1 MQERNIN
8 TRNISKKRSEN
19 IKISKKIPERIKDS
33 NNLIPNHIHNNNIN
47 NGISL
52 NKACAKIDKKGNLR
66 NISKSTKYM
75 KTKVDEKEKD
85 KFTHM
90 FKTKNKHSM
99 TKEKDRDYTYNNII
113 KKDDKQYKSKK
124 KYMNTKDIL
133 LNRNNNNHSFNHFKK
148 FQNLNSNNTSLKNI
162 DSSYYREIYNP
173 TNPTS
178 YKRSKIP
185 RFPKYDK
192 KNIYLPF
199 YFHLKKSDIKS
210 NYKRKKVFSKR
221 SDFNS
226 ILKEL
231 NTISNFDLAKKILN
245 LIERGWLDELR
256 ENSALIEKNLNSEKN
271 KNSNNE
277 NNNTNT
283 DISKNNTLNEFI
295 KGRIMI
301 QEDFNWMLWA
311 MGIVFFHVIQK
322 SEKNFENFDK
332 LNNIQNINDILTWR
346 KGFIYNGIYFFLL
359 NKIENNNQIKI
370 IKREIKSLNLLFLDY
385 IQLLD
390 NIPQNKIYP
399 NSKPYLSN
407 NIIFPL
413 ISLLE
418 LTDYYL
424 LASLALEPSFEKK
437 DVRSFILNEEEYIN
451 NNSYYNNID
460 ISNYYLENLRNSPLF
475 INITENNL
483 LILNNGKLLLMNVA
497 KNLHPLMIPETKDN
511 QDNDNIYQNNIYLK
525 YPIITHIIGKEEQI
539 FNKAFLN
546 YFEYFINY
554 LQNNKYIIDIPNLE
568 YEMNKFGIN
577 KCFYLF
583 ILSKIKLNNS
593 CDFDTNNNICSL
605 IKIYILVKL
614 LTKID
619 EIQFS
624 KDSNSNTDNIN
635 INKYNNKTE
644 LNRDTKSESSYA
656 TASHKPY
663 VKSNSRK
670 KIKFSTEKKLLEF
683 NTQMTNSNS
692 NSSNVNIHNPTKN
705 KNNNPNANKRGI
717 KFISQI
723 VLTILNPKSPLIEIN
738 NDYLIYKLLY
748 QSYIYLEKFK
758 KLNSRIFSCDV
769 SQLYEPRSF
778 LKSLI
783 TSARKNPFIFLKQ
796 IENKFNV
803 LFNYEIK
810 YRTSI
815 CLENFMKYFN
825 DEKYITEKEP
835 QIIYSYIN
843 AEEIGSYLFIKNIHN
858 DLINNN
864 TMNNNSKKKGSKIM
878 KNISSEN
885 MDYFYGKMNYDNF
898 SILNRSIIQNRNSNF
913 RILNSSK
920 EKLRKNKINDVPLYT
935 ECNSNK
941 NFLLSNDYTN
951 NFNESNNKNKIDNV
965 LSGSNV
971 TSSNNNIG
979 SESTN
984 NNEDLMLNNNKT
996 NDKPEKKSEENN
1008 NLDMYEF
1015 GDEESEKSNFSYEEA
1030 NIPQHF
1036 NKKRNTTNL
1045 NNSKFNLNNMNKNNG
1060 NSSNSKTLNTLNYN
1074 INTSNGSNNNV
1085 YLNNKVFN
1093 GKNLINNMVPSG
1105 STGIMNT
1112 INKNKS
1118 YYWHSL
1124 FNNYHFKFPGNLYK
1138 VYTQELK
1145 SNLPIYKYLSMY
1157 YSFFSFFPYSTSYFF
1172 TPKNS
1177 INNIPKEENS
1187 SISQL
1192 LTKQMQLLEN
1202 IFSDFISINQDSSYI
1217 LINFYIYYFLNFYFV
1232 ENDKMKLCE
1241 EVLEKI
1247 NAINTDKIL
1256 YKKVNYQ
1263 IVINLLNGLLYS
1275 KDNFLKVEEYFTK
1288 ALILSLIE
1296 YGEPRGR
1303 NNDGRSIMMFPVWK
1317 TGRNFLIMDNNE
1329 IINENFKEM
1338 YKTLLYYNENKS
1350 SNKNNNLNSYINEA
1364 KNLDYLKLIDKNI
1377 LNDLYRET
1385 KYDIKNTKKVKK
1397 FNLNL
1402 GNNRNNLKPNNF
1414 YTNINNNRINK
1425 PFVPFEN
1432 KTSFDSSNNNKKKN
1446 NSGYVQ
1452 NYLENKNEDT
1462 FFNFNE
1468 EDMLERP
1475 SQGNLYDELYLNNN
1489 KDSDNNLK
1497 KNFINDN
1504 KYINTNNN
1512 ISNKFFSKISSD
1524 ATIKMY
1530 FKENLYFPEIKFP
1543 SMNDKKVLNI
1553 NLFFFSE
1560 KFFIYFVKSI
1570 FSLINY
1576 SSNESSFTAEYLR
1589 NNIFEENQ
1597 INNNHI
1603 NNNKKPKFKL
1613 EKILNENL
1621 YYKKYNQSN
1630 ILVSFG
1636 NNSHCETGHVE
1647 YKIVFGKIEYK
1658 PLLMPRVLYQL
1669 KNKEILSIKSGWEH
1683 NVCQDS
1689 NKMLYSWGNNSRG
1702 QCGFEKGD
1710 NVNGIISF
1718 PKNIFELND
1727 KNIKEISCGNEHTLA
1742 LTKDGNVFSWG
1753 STSDGVLGREVKG
1766 EEKKLGIGKPG
1777 KITFFIKN
1785 DIKIRHI
1792 SSGSIHNLCLDVKS
1806 NLYSWGCSK
1815 GGQLGFDEKE
1825 LAVIY
1830 KQNNS
1835 NSANTTKSKS
1845 EIEKDNN
1852 FCLSEPKLIKSL
1864 KDIEIIKISSGEAH
1878 NAALSIDGKCY
1889 VWGLSSNGQLGLGFC
1904 ADCFPYGEGLQ
1915 KSRVFTPTIIK
1926 DFDKNNNAIAK
1937 VFCGKTFTIFLNQK
1951 DELFSTGI
1959 NDLNQCGIDNKLV
1972 ENINLCNDIISP
1984 IKIEMFIRMKI
1995 INISC
2000 GESHVLAITEDN
2012 GIRML
2017 FSWGS
2022 NRFGQLGQGI
2032 NTKKSLPKIVNYF
2045 LHYNNSEV
2053 SQVSCGAFHSLVLIK
2068 MKDDDK
2074 YKPELDEKY
2083 VFGIIDKYEDYVFE
2097 EGN

>member
-33 NNLIPNHIHNNNIN
+33 NNLIPSHLYNNNTN
-47 NGISL
+47 NSILL
-52 NKACAKIDKKGNLR
+52 NKSCAKIDKKGNLR

-75 KTKVDEKEKD
+75 KTKADEKEKD
-85 KFTHM
+85 KFNHIL
-90 FKTKNKHSM
+90 KTKNKYSM
-99 TKEKDRDYTYNNII
+99 TKEKDREYTYNNII
-113 KKDDKQYKSKK
+113 KKDDKQFKSKK

-133 LNRNNNNHSFNHFKK
+133 INRNNNNHSFNHFKK
-148 FQNLNSNNTSLKNI
+148 LQNLNSNNTSLKNI

-178 YKRSKIP
+178 YKRGKIP

-192 KNIYLPF
+192 KNIFLPF
-199 YFHLKKSDIKS
+199 YFHLKKSDIRS

-221 SDFNS
+221 SDFNN
-226 ILKEL
+226 ILNEV
-231 NTISNFDLAKKILN
+231 NTISNFDLAKKLLN

-256 ENSALIEKNLNSEKN
+256 ENSALIEKNLNSEKY
-271 KNSNNE
+271 KILNNE
-277 NNNTNT
+277 NNNSNE
-283 DISKNNTLNEFI
+283 INKNNILNEFI

-311 MGIVFFHVIQK
+311 MGIVYWYIFQK
-322 SEKNFENFDK
+322 NEKNFENFEK
-332 LNNIQNINDILTWR
+332 INNIPNINDISTWR
-346 KGFIYNGIYFFLL
+346 KGFIYNGVYFLLL
-359 NKIENNNQIKI
+359 NKIENDTQIKI

-390 NIPQNKIYP
+390 NIPQSKVYP

-451 NNSYYNNID
+451 NNNYYNNLD
-460 ISNYYLENLRNSPLF
+460 ISNYNLENMRYSPLF
-475 INITENNL
+475 TNITENNL
-483 LILNNGKLLLMNVA
+483 ILLSNGKLLLINVA
-497 KNLHPLMIPETKDN
+497 KNLHPLMLPETKDN
-511 QDNDNIYQNNIYLK
+511 QDNDNIFKNNIYLK
-525 YPIITHIIGKEEQI
+525 YPIITHIIGKDEQI

-554 LQNNKYIIDIPNLE
+554 LQNNKYIIDIHNLE

-624 KDSNSNTDNIN
+624 KDNNKENIN
-635 INKYNNKTE
+635 NNKYNNKTE

-656 TASHKPY
+656 TASHKPC

-670 KIKFSTEKKLLEF
+670 KMKFPTEKKLLEL
-683 NTQMTNSNS
+683 NTQLTNSNS
-692 NSSNVNIHNPTKN
+692 NISSIYNLSKN
-705 KNNNPNANKRGI
+705 KNINFNENKRGI
-717 KFISQI
+717 KFITQI

-738 NDYLIYKLLY
+738 HDYLIYKLLY
-748 QSYIYLEKFK
+748 QSNIYLEKFK
-758 KLNSRIFSCDV
+758 KLNSKIFSCDV

-825 DEKYITEKEP
+825 KEEYITEKEP

-843 AEEIGSYLFIKNIHN
+843 AEEIGSYLFIKNIYN

-864 TMNNNSKKKGSKIM
+864 TTNNNIKKKGNKIL

-885 MDYFYGKMNYDNF
+885 MDYYYGRMNYDNF

-941 NFLLSNDYTN
+941 NFLLNSEN
-951 NFNESNNKNKIDNV
+951 NINSKEINNKNKIDNV

-971 TSSNNNIG
+971 TSSNNNMG

-984 NNEDLMLNNNKT
+984 NNDELVVNNKT
-996 NDKPEKKSEENN
+996 NDKIEKSEGNN

-1015 GDEESEKSNFSYEEA
+1015 GDEESEKSNFSYEEN
-1030 NIPQHF
+1030 NIAQHF

-1045 NNSKFNLNNMNKNNG
+1045 NSSKFNLNNMNKNNG
-1060 NSSNSKTLNTLNYN
+1060 NSKDSKTLNTLNYN
-1074 INTSNGSNNNV
+1074 TNTSDGNNNNI
-1085 YLNNKVFN
+1085 YINNKVFN

-1105 STGIMNT
+1105 SSGIINT

-1124 FNNYHFKFPGNLYK
+1124 FNNYHFKFPPNLYK

-1157 YSFFSFFPYSTSYFF
+1157 YSFFSFLPYSSNYFL
-1172 TPKNS
+1172 TPKNN
-1177 INNIPKEENS
+1177 INIPQEEKLN
-1187 SISQL
+1187 ISQL
-1192 LTKQMQLLEN
+1192 LSKQMQLLEN
-1202 IFSDFISINQDSSYI
+1202 IFSDFISINPNSSYA
-1217 LINFYIYYFLNFYFV
+1217 LINFYIYYFLNFYFI

-1247 NAINTDKIL
+1247 NSISNSKIL

-1263 IVINLLNGLLYS
+1263 IIINLLNGLLHS

-1303 NNDGRSIMMFPVWK
+1303 NNDGRSVMMFPVWK
-1317 TGRNFLIMDNNE
+1317 TGRNFLILDNNE

-1350 SNKNNNLNSYINEA
+1350 SNKITNLNSYINEV
-1364 KNLDYLKLIDKNI
+1364 KDRESFNLIDKNI

-1385 KYDIKNTKKVKK
+1385 KYDIKNYKKVKK

-1402 GNNRNNLKPNNF
+1402 GHNNNSNNLKPNNF
-1414 YTNINNNRINK
+1414 YTNAINNRINK
-1425 PFVPFEN
+1425 PSIPLEN
-1432 KTSFDSSNNNKKKN
+1432 KTSSESNNNNKKKN
-1446 NSGYVQ
+1446 NSGFVQ
-1452 NYLENKNEDT
+1452 NVLENKNEDT
-1462 FFNFNE
+1462 FFNFDE

-1475 SQGNLYDELYLNNN
+1475 SQGNLYDELCINNN
-1489 KDSDNNLK
+1489 KIKDSDNNFK
-1497 KNFINDN
+1497 KNFLNDN
-1504 KYINTNNN
+1504 KYISNN
-1512 ISNKFFSKISSD
+1512 INNKYISKISSD

-1530 FKENLYFPEIKFP
+1530 FKENLFFPEIKFP

-1570 FSLINY
+1570 FSLINF
-1576 SSNESSFTAEYLR
+1576 SSNENSFTDEYLR

-1597 INNNHI
+1597 INNNNVI
-1603 NNNKKPKFKL
+1603 NSNKKPKFKL
-1613 EKILNENL
+1613 EKILTENL

-1658 PLLMPRVLYQL
+1658 PLLMPRFLYQL
-1669 KNKEILSIKSGWEH
+1669 KNKEITSIKSGWEH
-1683 NVCQDS
+1683 NVCQDV

-1702 QCGFEKGD
+1702 QCGFEKSESG
-1710 NVNGIISF
+1710 NGIVSF

-1742 LTKDGNVFSWG
+1742 LTKDGDVYSWG
-1753 STSDGVLGREVKG
+1753 STSDGVLGREIKG
-1766 EEKKLGIGKPG
+1766 EEKKMGIGKPG
-1777 KITFFIKN
+1777 KIPFFIKN

-1815 GGQLGFDEKE
+1815 GGQLGFDENE
-1825 LAVIY
+1825 LSLIY

-1835 NSANTTKSKS
+1835 NSTSATKSKS

-1852 FCLSEPKLIKSL
+1852 YCLREPKLIKSL

-1904 ADCFPYGEGLQ
+1904 ADCFPYGEGLK
-1915 KSRVFTPTIIK
+1915 KSRVFTPTTIK

-1972 ENINLCNDIISP
+1972 ANVNLCNDIISP

-2053 SQVSCGAFHSLVLIK
+2053 SQVSCGAFHSMVLIK
-2068 MKDDDK
+2068 MKDEDK
-2074 YKPELDEKY
+2074 YKPELEEKY
-2083 VFGIIDKYEDYVFE
+2083 IFGIIDKYEDYTFE
-2097 EGN
+2097 IGS